1 MNLQRLPK
9 RQAVAL
15 AACLAVSQPAFA
27 AWPVFDAAVLMAV
40 QALDASLNA
49 SINAMN
55 TNLYNVLYQIGTAIN
70 QQTSKVSSTVE
81 TAARAQREFDSAQ
94 ERNRRYEDA
103 RQRYSV
109 ASSIC
114 SESASG
120 GAAEVAAATTGMKGA
135 MRPRGGAPISSTT
148 IAQAVNSP
156 PVSQEIDAARASS
169 VHAQYCDADDH
180 AAYGGSKA
188 CPAVSPS
195 MPGADKRIDSLYS
208 GAGPN
213 GKAPDLTFSQAQIDV
228 ALMYIQNAYR
238 RSVGPQLRKGEA
250 DTASGAQYVGLVTQF
265 NAVLS
270 AAADPAEQQISDSAP
285 NPQTQQLLIES
296 LESPSAKAYFNQVA
310 SQRARS
316 TNVISAR
323 EFEFFEVGRRYA
335 NTAYQADLQSM
346 AGENL
351 TRELIRV
358 NALNSWL
365 LAGIKTELR
374 RSNIITGQLLASTVR
389 QEYEPILAQ
398 KYRTMSSRLGGGQ

>member
-1 MNLQRLPK
+1 MNLPRLSK
-9 RQAVAL
+9 RRAVAL
-15 AACLAVSQPAFA
+15 AVCLVASQPSMA
-27 AWPVFDAAVLMAV
+27 AVAVIDAAVLAAVNAVNVSV
-40 QALDASLNA
+40 QAL
-49 SINAMN
+49 N
-55 TNLYNVLYQIGTAIN
+55 TSVSTLLYQIGTAIN

-81 TAARAQREFDSAQ
+81 AAARAQREFDAAQ

-109 ASSIC
+109 PTSIC
-114 SESASG
+114 SESTSG
-120 GAAEVAAATTGMKGA
+120 GASEVAAAAAGVKGS
-135 MRPRGGAPISSTT
+135 MRPRGGAPISSAT
-148 IAQAVNSP
+148 IAQAINSP
-156 PVSQEIDAARASS
+156 PVSQEVDAARASS

-188 CPAVSPS
+188 CPAVSTS

-213 GKAPDLTFSQAQIDV
+213 GKLPDLTFSQAQIDV
-228 ALMYIQNAYR
+228 ALMYVQNAYR

-250 DTASGAQYVGLVTQF
+250 DTASGAQYVGLVTQL

-285 NPQTQQLLIES
+285 NPQTQQLLKES
-296 LESPSAKAYFNQVA
+296 LESPSAKAYFDQIA

-316 TNVISAR
+316 TNVMSAR

-358 NALNSWL
+358 NTLNAWL
-365 LAGIKTELR
+365 LAGVKTELR
-374 RSNIITGQLLASTVR
+374 RSNIINGQLLASTVR